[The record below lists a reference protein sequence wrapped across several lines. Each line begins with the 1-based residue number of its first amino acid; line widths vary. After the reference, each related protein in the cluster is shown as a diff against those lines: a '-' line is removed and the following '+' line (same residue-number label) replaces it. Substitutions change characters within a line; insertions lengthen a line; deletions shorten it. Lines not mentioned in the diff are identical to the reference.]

1 MLQGQAA
8 EQKEGEELTFQVF
21 IEPKGG
27 HLISHDKWKEDF
39 LKELEEEKRIIKI
52 NTDRYRITGV
62 PFYNNKIENDFKKS
76 LESVL
81 EV

>member
-1 MLQGQAA
+1 MGY
-8 EQKEGEELTFQVF
+8 EIKKTEG
-21 IEPKGG
+21 
-27 HLISHDKWKEDF
+27 
-39 LKELEEEKRIIKI
+39 EKRIIKI

-62 PFYNNKIENDFKKS
+62 SFYNNKIENDFKKS

>member
-1 MLQGQAA
+1 MLLAIDIGNTRIKYA
-8 EQKEGEELTFQVF
+8 VF
-21 IEPKGG
+21 ENNTIIDN
-27 HLISHDKWKEDF
+27 HFFLKEDF
-39 LKELEEEKRIIKI
+39 LKELEGEKRIIKI